1 MKNISEF
8 LIKFK
13 NLQSNDNLIE
23 DELKEIINE
32 VFYIDNNDYKIV
44 FKKPYLTIK
53 TFNPILKSEFFIKR
67 KNIINKIEEK
77 FGKNKKIEIF
87 FK

>member
-1 MKNISEF
+1 MRKINEF

-13 NLQSNDNLIE
+13 NLKSNDNLIK
-23 DELKEIINE
+23 DEIKNIINDI
-32 VFYIDNNDYKIV
+32 FNIKDGSYDIV

-53 TFNPILKSEFFIKR
+53 SFNPILKSEFFIKR
-67 KNIINKIEEK
+67 NKIKEK
-77 FGKNKKIEIF
+77 IKKRFNKNKEIEIF